1 MMKKIKLDNLE
12 EELNALVGHC
22 ATPDDVIEEC
32 GEQAL
37 NEVDFRIEDDVV
49 YFDEKKISIMFSQ
62 MNTDEPVD
70 DFDIFD
76 LYAAI
81 ISVCNEEE

>member
-1 MMKKIKLDNLE
+1 MSQINLNDLY

-49 YFDEKKISIMFSQ
+49 YFDGEKVSIMFNQ

-81 ISVCNEEE
+81 ISICSEEE

>member
-1 MMKKIKLDNLE
+1 MSQINLSDLY

-49 YFDEKKISIMFSQ
+49 YFNGEKVSIRFNQ

-81 ISVCNEEE
+81 ISICSEEE

>member
-1 MMKKIKLDNLE
+1 MSQINLSDLY

-49 YFDEKKISIMFSQ
+49 YFDEEKISIMFSQ

-81 ISVCNEEE
+81 RSVYSEEE